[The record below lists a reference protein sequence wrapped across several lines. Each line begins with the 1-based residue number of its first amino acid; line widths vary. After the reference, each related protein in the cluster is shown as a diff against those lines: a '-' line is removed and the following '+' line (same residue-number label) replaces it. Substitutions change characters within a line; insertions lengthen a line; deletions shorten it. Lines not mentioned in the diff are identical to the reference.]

1 MTGISQT
8 IPNYIAGMSDQPDDL
23 KIPGQL
29 SDALNVVPDI
39 TSGLMKRPGGRLI
52 NPLTTSA
59 DGKWFSYYRDANE
72 SYVGK
77 INKNGTIQMWS
88 TADGLPRIVLYSQT
102 PYGYTG
108 NELVTPT
115 APDSQ
120 NCTGSECCDLDTLN
134 YRINMFRDAETQ
146 VSDKRAE
153 LEGYQG
159 ELAALQYTPSNI
171 RTYDLNDSFVPGF
184 FTTVS
189 VNIGI
194 LVPAG
199 TSNPTL
205 TTTGVIPINPPQG
218 VTYTIGTKRRSEE
231 IVDGYGV
238 VSYDIYAYSVESTQ
252 ADKDRIAELEAIIEV
267 TNTDLEDLKFLRDV
281 ASASMEAEMAK
292 CGNYTTS
299 NTVIEVPPTDPI
311 NPALPDPVYYASYL
325 VHENSDDLQV
335 LTVND
340 YTFITNRAVN
350 VSMSNNA
357 SEIRPNEAYIKLETV
372 AANRQ
377 YTVNLFSSP
386 TANPSTSTRVTKLK
400 VVDAN
405 WSDDRDETAGG
416 FCEYTETE
424 VFDYAQGQKTGLRF
438 ELATIGQS
446 VVKNVDDPQEGYYCE
461 YTTSVS
467 LLQGGT
473 GWQVGDTITVSMNS
487 RQYTLVVDETSTIT
501 DMGDIPV
508 TQYITASTGT
518 IDASTILDGIK
529 NALDDATYDPIL
541 GASWLNTEIIGNGIY
556 CSTDP
561 DNSPFKDFYLTTSE
575 AQLLSIA
582 QAEVNDVSRLPPQ
595 CKAGMVLKV
604 VNTAEDE
611 DDYWV
616 KFSPTFEG
624 NDGDGIWEECAE
636 PGGYHY
642 FNWSSLP
649 HQIVRQSDG
658 SFVVTPI
665 DWEDRLVGDD
675 TTNPQPSFV
684 GNKINK
690 ILFHRNRLVLLSNE
704 NIILSQPGDFF
715 NFWAKTALTVTASDA
730 IDISCSS
737 TYPAILYD
745 GVETAAGLLLFSANE
760 QFLFYT
766 DNDTLSP
773 ETAKITTVAN
783 YQFNQKTRPISMGA
797 TVGFFSDGLKNSR
810 FFEIS
815 QARPSS
821 TDAIVIEQSRV
832 IAESLPKGL
841 DAVADSKENNMLL
854 IGSIGTKDVWGYRW
868 FQDGER
874 RLQSAWFH
882 WKLSGTLLYH
892 CIMQDTYFAVLSD
905 FSSSPGVGQV
915 VSLQRFDLKDS
926 IWTATAD
933 DATNEYQIHLDNY
946 RIAYPDEYQWYP
958 HKGRIGETYF
968 RIPIVYKQDESLVAY
983 ALKNGKA
990 EGVAAAVRVEVDNLG
1005 TWAVLDGNWSGT
1017 RLMLGYKYQMR
1028 VLFPQIYVQR
1038 QSASRDWRADTT
1050 SSLVLHRIKLLFGD
1064 TGVYETIIKRKG
1076 RPNYTEL
1083 YESAIPDGYIADEVA
1098 FLPKKEQIVPIYDRN
1113 TNVQIELVSDHP
1125 SPATLLSMSWEGDLN
1140 NRYYKR
1146 V

>member
-108 NELVTPT
+108 TGLVTPT
-115 APDSQ
+115 APDTETCSG
-120 NCTGSECCDLDTLN
+120 TDCCDLDTLN
-134 YRINMFRDAETQ
+134 YRINLYRAAEEQ

-153 LEGYQG
+153 LEGYEG
-159 ELAALQYTPSNI
+159 ELSAIETSLSGI
-171 RTYDLNDSFVPGF
+171 KTYDISDYNVAGTLNSIKVD
-184 FTTVS
+184 T
-189 VNIGI
+189 GI
-194 LVPAG
+194 LVPTG
-199 TSNPTL
+199 TQNPTL
-205 TTTGVIPINPPQG
+205 STPGVITINAPQNA
-218 VTYTIGTKRRSEE
+218 TYSIGSKKRGNES
-231 IVDGYGV
+231 VYGYGYYDV
-238 VSYDIYAYSVESTQ
+238 YSYSLGYSQ
-252 ADKDRIAELEAIIEV
+252 ADQDRIDELDELIE
-267 TNTDLEDLKFLRDV
+267 TASDQLDELKELRDIAIV
-281 ASASMEAEMAK
+281 NMEAEMAK

-299 NTVIEVPPTDPI
+299 TSVIEVPPTDPI
-311 NPALPDPVYYASYL
+311 DPELPDPLYYASYL

-386 TANPSTSTRVTKLK
+386 TANPTTSTRATKLK
-400 VVDAN
+400 VYDAS
-405 WSDDRDETAGG
+405 WSDDRSETSGG

-424 VFDYAQGQKTGLRF
+424 VFDYSEGLTKTGLRF
-438 ELATIGQS
+438 ELSTIGQS
-446 VVKNVDDPQEGYYCE
+446 VVKDADRPQEGYYCE

-473 GWQVGDTITVSMNS
+473 GWEVGDSITVSMNG
-487 RQYTLVVDETSTIT
+487 REYKIIVDETSTIT

-529 NALDDATYDPIL
+529 QALDDATYDPIL

-561 DNSPFKDFYLTTSE
+561 DSSPFKDFYLTTSE

-582 QAEVNDVSRLPPQ
+582 QAEVNDVSKLPPQ
-595 CKAGMVLKV
+595 CKADMVLKV

-658 SFVVTPI
+658 TFVVTPI

-690 ILFHRNRLVLLSNE
+690 ILFHRNRLALLSNE

-715 NFWAKTALTVTASDA
+715 NFWAKTALTVTASDP

-766 DNDTLSP
+766 DNDTLTP

-783 YQFNQKTRPISMGA
+783 YQFNQKTRPISMGS

-841 DAVADSKENNMLL
+841 DAIADSKENTMLL
-854 IGSIGTKDVWGYRW
+854 IGSVGSKDVWGYRW

-882 WKLSGTLLYH
+882 WQLSGTLLYH

-983 ALKNGKA
+983 ALKDGKA

-1005 TWAVLDGNWSGT
+1005 TWAVLDGDWSGT
-1017 RLMLGYKYQMR
+1017 RLMLGYKYKMR
-1028 VLFPQIYVQR
+1028 VLFPQIYLQR
-1038 QSASRDWRADTT
+1038 QSASRDWRSDTT
-1050 SSLVLHRIKLLFGD
+1050 SSLILHRIKLQFGE

-1076 RPNYTEL
+1076 RESYTEL
-1083 YESAIPDGYIADEVA
+1083 YESAMPDGYLADEVA
-1098 FLPKKEQIVPIYDRN
+1098 FLPKKEQVVPIYDRN

-1125 SPATLLSMSWEGDLN
+1125 SPATLLSMSWEGDFN